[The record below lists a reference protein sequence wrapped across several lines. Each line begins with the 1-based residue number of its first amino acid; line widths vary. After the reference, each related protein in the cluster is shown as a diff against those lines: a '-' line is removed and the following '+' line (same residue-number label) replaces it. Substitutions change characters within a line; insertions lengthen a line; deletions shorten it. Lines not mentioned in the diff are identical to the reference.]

1 MDVDAPGAGNGKASE
16 IRMDETTET
25 TIEHPPCH
33 QLEEDMMISI
43 VGSQKSTNYGSWKRI
58 DFTEDSGSAGS
69 CTPADMENKS
79 TIDRCL
85 VRPTEYAAASNHKVR
100 VVGKDSF
107 VGALPEL
114 VFVVMLNEGL
124 RKTQENHVLDESYVQ
139 NWIRCPSHGVAQLG
153 FSPRDWCGTTDP
165 RARRR
170 LRERNPM
177 ARPKPR

>member
-1 MDVDAPGAGNGKASE
+1 M
-16 IRMDETTET
+16 T
-25 TIEHPPCH
+25 
-33 QLEEDMMISI
+33 ISI
-43 VGSQKSTNYGSWKRI
+43 VESQNSTNCGSWKRI
-58 DFTEDSGSAGS
+58 DFTEDSGSAAS
-69 CTPADMENKS
+69 CIPADIVNKS

-124 RKTQENHVLDESYVQ
+124 RRTQENHVLYGSYVQ

-177 ARPKPR
+177 EKPKPR